1 MLIHDDIFY
10 WEGWGGKLLLGSGK
24 CRLRIY
30 DLKKGG
36 IQGLAYLRPIVVIV
50 CDVPDSKMSVRSCA
64 SHIATKVT
72 QAFDID
78 PQRMMFIEHYPA
90 ITYGGK
96 NEHLIPERYDAV
108 EFTWHDDKAIRPRW
122 KPLDASMAE
131 ILKELMKN
139 SRNNP

>member
-24 CRLRIY
+24 CRLKIY
-30 DLKKGG
+30 DLKRGG
-36 IQGLAYLRPIVVIV
+36 MEGLAYLRPIAVVV

-72 QAFDID
+72 KAFNID
-78 PQRMMFIEHYPA
+78 PHRMMFIEYYPA
-90 ITYGGK
+90 IAYGGK
-96 NEHLIPERYDAV
+96 NEYLIPERYDAV

-122 KPLDASMAE
+122 KPLGASIVE
-131 ILKELMKN
+131 KLKELMKD
-139 SRNNP
+139 SRANQ